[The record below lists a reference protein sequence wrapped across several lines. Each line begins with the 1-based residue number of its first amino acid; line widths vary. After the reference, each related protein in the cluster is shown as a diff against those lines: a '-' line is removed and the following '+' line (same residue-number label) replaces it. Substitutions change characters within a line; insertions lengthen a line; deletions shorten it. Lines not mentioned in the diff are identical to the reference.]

1 MQYESRETKLTGKW
15 QRHTIC
21 QYSQYVQEGT
31 RKIPALLQMPTEH
44 LDYTSEIPY
53 LVYMPEKDRLLIL
66 VTAGENPCPSL
77 MFSDDHGAT
86 WTDPKPMHPDVK
98 SGMGMGVGLAYLGKG
113 KVMLSIEQMFLQVMA
128 KNTFEVASE
137 LFRRFFSDDFGET
150 WNRSAP
156 MPGPGDGLAK
166 HEWDPPFIDR
176 DPDSGDVLRIISTA
190 YQYAAFYGPH
200 YDPYRGCLRI
210 STDLG
215 QTWSADDMVPQWRGL
230 SETALVRAANGDL
243 VAACRTDWLEEHQ
256 YYQHAVI
263 DSDHYMGLGHS
274 ISKDNGQTWSDV
286 KILYRYG
293 RHHPSMVVLPND
305 DIVMSY
311 VVRKGYPKH
320 PSGHDRYGIEA
331 IVSHDHGQSWDSQPY
346 ILHTWSATR
355 KDKHAWWA
363 SSQSTSTV
371 LLPDGD
377 ILTSFSTGVRC
388 GPDGAPRDVGLIRWT
403 MDA

>member
-1 MQYESRETKLTGKW
+1 MQYESRESKLAGKW
-15 QRHTIC
+15 QRHEIL

-31 RKIPALLQMPTEH
+31 RKIPALLQIATEH
-44 LDYTSEIPY
+44 LDYTSIVPY
-53 LVYMPEKDRLLIL
+53 MVYMPEKDRLLIL

-98 SGMGMGVGLAYLGKG
+98 SGLGVGLAYLGKG
-113 KVMLSIEQMFLQVMA
+113 KVMLSVASTLA
-128 KNTFEVASE
+128 FEDASE
-137 LFRRFFSDDFGET
+137 LLRRFFSDDFGET

-156 MPGPGDGLAK
+156 MPGPGDDLAK

-190 YQYAAFYGPH
+190 YQFATFYPPH
-200 YDPYRGCLRI
+200 YNPDWACMRI

-215 QTWSADDMVPQWRGL
+215 QTWSADELVPQWRGIN
-230 SETALVRAANGDL
+230 EVALVRAANGDL
-243 VAACRTDWLEEHQ
+243 IAACRIHCLEEPL
-256 YYQHAVI
+256 YYQNVVI
-263 DSDHYMGLGHS
+263 ESDHYEGLGYS
-274 ISKDNGQTWSDV
+274 VSKDNGQSWSDT
-286 KILYRYG
+286 KIIYRYG

-320 PSGHDRYGIEA
+320 PSGHDRYGVEA

-355 KDKHAWWA
+355 KDELAWWA
-363 SSQSTSTV
+363 GSQSTSTV

-377 ILTSFSTGVRC
+377 ILTSFSTGIRC
-388 GPDGAPRDVGLIRWT
+388 GPDGSPRDVGLIRWRT
-403 MDA
+403 DT